1 MADNN
6 PETVLKLLNVWRA
19 IIKEETEALSH
30 GDIQQI
36 EILFQKTVE
45 IQQYLGNE
53 FSSPNTLN
61 KNKQI
66 SKTIKA
72 LQDEQ
77 ERFIESLRAQ
87 AEDLANEIGSL
98 GKSQASLKGY
108 KQNLQAPPRF
118 MNKHT

>member
-6 PETVLKLLNVWRA
+6 PETVLNLLNAWRA

-30 GDIQQI
+30 GNIQQI
-36 EILFQKTVE
+36 EKLFQKTVE
-45 IQQYLGNE
+45 IQQYLNSK

-72 LQDEQ
+72 LHDEQ
-77 ERFIESLRAQ
+77 EKFIESLRTQ
-87 AEDLANEIGSL
+87 SEDLEKEIASL

-108 KQNLQAPPRF
+108 KHNLQAPPRF